1 MKQVNDITEELN
13 SMGSQLAGTSRAM
26 PYTLPHG
33 YFEQLADHTTSLVN
47 DLTAADDAPVWGRT
61 MPFEV
66 PQGYFETAATD
77 MAMMAMGEN
86 IAAALPKGIPLI
98 VPTGYF
104 DALPAKMLHAAKATE
119 LPKQQ
124 KLSFRNIRWAAAAMV
139 ILSIG
144 IGAYEFSNQQ
154 QNAPDNILASVS
166 NNDIH
171 DYLQQSYRLDVDR
184 IISNTDIN
192 NMQVDN
198 KEIVQYLNETGWDI
212 TE

>member
-13 SMGSQLAGTSRAM
+13 SMGSRLAGMSRAM
-26 PYTLPHG
+26 PYTLPDG
-33 YFEQLADHTTSLVN
+33 YFEQFADHTTSLVK
-47 DLTAADDAPVWGRT
+47 DITAADNAPVWGKT

-66 PQGYFETAATD
+66 PQGYFETAAAD
-77 MAMMAMGEN
+77 MALMAMGDGL
-86 IAAALPKGIPLI
+86 AATLPKAMPLTAPI
-98 VPTGYF
+98 GYF

-144 IGAYEFSNQQ
+144 IGAYQFSNEQ

-184 IISNTDIN
+184 IMSNTDIN
-192 NMQVDN
+192 RMQVDN
-198 KEIVQYLNETGWDI
+198 KAIEHYLNETGWDI

>member
-13 SMGSQLAGTSRAM
+13 SMGSQLAGMSRAM
-26 PYTLPHG
+26 PYTLPGG
-33 YFEQLADHTTSLVN
+33 YFEQFANNTTRLIN
-47 DLTAADDAPVWGRT
+47 DINTADDALVWGKT

-77 MAMMAMGEN
+77 MALMAMGEG
-86 IAAALPKGIPLI
+86 IATALPKAMPLAA
-98 VPTGYF
+98 PAGYF

-144 IGAYEFSNQQ
+144 IGAYEFPNQQ

>member
-13 SMGSQLAGTSRAM
+13 SMGSQLAGMSRAM
-26 PYTLPHG
+26 PYTLPDG
-33 YFEQLADHTTSLVN
+33 YFEQFANNTASLVN

-86 IAAALPKGIPLI
+86 IAAALPKGIPLTA
-98 VPTGYF
+98 PAGYF

-184 IISNTDIN
+184 IMSNTDIN